1 MGTGAAWVRCGRC
14 CPPWPTAPVTS
25 WAASAGVGPSPR
37 PRSRWCSRPPASS
50 SRPWRRLAGCCSAR
64 AARPSA
70 AVLAWGAA
78 SGLGSGTGNVALFRG
93 LARGQMAVVAPT
105 SAVVTVLVPAAVGLA
120 LGDRLS
126 FAAWCGVGLSLPA
139 VALTSWTGGAHGFS
153 GSDLAY
159 GGVAGLG
166 FGWLF
171 VALDR
176 AGTGDGPWPLVPG
189 QLVAVLLV
197 LAVSWRACGRSYAVA
212 RRAALGRH
220 RRLSRAG
227 NQLFL
232 ASTAT
237 GPLPSPRSWRRSTP
251 RSPCSW
257 PSGSWRRRRVGC
269 AGAGCSPVPRRWSW
283 WSAASEVPRS

>member
-1 MGTGAAWVRCGRC
+1 MLSALAYGTGDFLGGLGGRR
-14 CPPWPTAPVTS
+14 TKS
-25 WAASAGVGPSPR
+25 
-37 PRSRWCSRPPASS
+37 PPAISVLLQATGVVVAA
-50 SRPWRRLAGCCSAR
+50 LATLGWVLLGPGGT
-64 AARPSA
+64 PSA

-105 SAVVTVLVPAAVGLA
+105 SAVVTVLVPAATGLA

-139 VALTSWTGGAHGFS
+139 VALTSWTGGDHGFS

-159 GGVAGLG
+159 GCVAGLG

-197 LAVSWRACGRSYAVA
+197 LAG
-212 RRAALGRH
+212 
-220 RRLSRAG
+220 
-227 NQLFL
+227 
-232 ASTAT
+232 
-237 GPLPSPRSWRRSTP
+237 
-251 RSPCSW
+251 SW
-257 PSGSWRRRRVGC
+257 PSLRRAGTPTAGGLRRCGLL
-269 AGAGCSPVPRRWSW
+269 A
-283 WSAASEVPRS
+283 SAASVVLVVGGL